1 MFGLIFGILSILV
14 LPLLLIP
21 GIILAVLSGVLVLAA
36 GLVHSCGGFPIG
48 IAIGLLLYRMIRR
61 SNMEKKAGIREEAR
75 EEVREEAHA
84 GESEVLAEPT
94 MSRNNGTGC
103 SY

>member
-61 SNMEKKAGIREEAR
+61 RNAEKKAEAREEAR
-75 EEVREEAHA
+75 EEAHA
-84 GESEVLAEPT
+84 NESEVLAEPT